1 LPSLVKAYSIAMA
14 PTMMPTTLVL
24 LVGLAG
30 AGASCATTGADP
42 GGLELGLKRGAG
54 WSTLTVRPPRVTG
67 PNAMLELKGRRL
79 VGTFQNR
86 PISVDIT
93 PDGLSGQIAG
103 AGPDAGTVEVDIT
116 GGADDLEVA
125 GLWFGQRVHLAITPE
140 SLRGTISGPA
150 AGHCQFVLDR
160 VDKTG
165 ARAGT
170 SICWGLPEP
179 TVLDLPSALP
189 QVLDRAQ
196 IVALLLVLLSSP
208 PITHNEAA
216 RPLAR

>member
-1 LPSLVKAYSIAMA
+1 LASLVKAYSFAMRA
-14 PTMMPTTLVL
+14 TMMPALVL
-24 LVGLAG
+24 LVGLGWG
-30 AGASCATTGADP
+30 AASCATAGGAP

-54 WSTLTVRPPRVTG
+54 WSTLLVRPPRVTG
-67 PNAMLELKGRRL
+67 PNAMLELKRGRL

-86 PISVDIT
+86 PISVDIK

-103 AGPDAGTVEVDIT
+103 GGAGEAGTVEVDIT
-116 GGADDLEVA
+116 GGPDDLEVA
-125 GLWFGQRVHLAITPE
+125 GLWLGQRVHLTITPE

-165 ARAGT
+165 GRAGT

-179 TVLDLPSALP
+179 TVLDLPAALP
-189 QVLDRAQ
+189 QVLERAQ
-196 IVALLLVLLSSP
+196 IVALVLVLLSSP
-208 PITHNEAA
+208 PITHGEAA

>member
-1 LPSLVKAYSIAMA
+1 MAMPA
-14 PTMMPTTLVL
+14 TMMPTALVL
-24 LVGLAG
+24 LVGLAWG
-30 AGASCATTGADP
+30 GTSCATAGGEA

-54 WSTLTVRPPRVTG
+54 WSTLMVRPPRVTG
-67 PNAMLELKGRRL
+67 PNAMLELKRGHL

-86 PISVDIT
+86 PISVDIR

-103 AGPDAGTVEVDIT
+103 GGPGSETGTVEVDIT
-116 GGADDLEVA
+116 GGPEDLEVG

-160 VDKTG
+160 VEKG
-165 ARAGT
+165 GGRAGT

-179 TVLDLPSALP
+179 TVLDLPPALP
-189 QVLDRAQ
+189 QVLDRSQ
-196 IVALLLVLLSSP
+196 IVALVLVLLSSP
-208 PITHNEAA
+208 PITSNEAA
-216 RPLAR
+216 RPLVR